1 MQHVFGLLCSC
12 RSELMKYQDTV
23 EQAEINL
30 QKTIAFLKQY
40 RLPASPIN
48 YCVAYEY
55 VSGHNSDIKTLI
67 DEDIQSGKTI
77 DPFLMEQLYKH
88 CVLQHDETNEKLL
101 GNVNSIMKTTQKH
114 TQKAQ
119 RDSGHYMTLL
129 DEGLVLLNEEDIDT
143 SKQVIDKLLRATSY
157 AKKTQNVLLKA
168 LKQAEHKTQE
178 LQQQVDD
185 LNSSRQLDALTGLF
199 NRSVMNQTVDMW
211 LSNDTQDIAA
221 LAINLD
227 HFRQFNDS
235 YGMTIGNVIL
245 SKVAQKVKSYVE
257 DSGLPVRMA
266 GEEFLVLIPDA
277 DLTTAQQVAEKVRS
291 GVEKLQFV
299 NAKNKQKLPKVT
311 VSIGVTKYSHRLG
324 LDGTITKANSALQ
337 MAKATG
343 RNRVYADRT

>member
-1 MQHVFGLLCSC
+1 
-12 RSELMKYQDTV
+12 MKYQDTI

-30 QKTIAFLKQY
+30 QKTIAFLTQH

-55 VSGHNSDIKTLI
+55 VSGKNHEIKTLI
-67 DEDIQSGKTI
+67 DEDVQAARTI
-77 DPFLMEQLYKH
+77 DSFLMEQLYKH
-88 CVLQHDETNEKLL
+88 CVLQQDESQEKLL
-101 GNVNSIMKTTQKH
+101 GDVNQIVKNTQKH

-119 RDSGHYMTLL
+119 RDSSQYINLL
-129 DEGLVLLNEEDIDT
+129 DEGLLLLNEQDLET

-157 AKKTQNVLLKA
+157 AKKTQNLLLKA
-168 LKQAEHKTQE
+168 LQQAEAKTE
-178 LQQQVDD
+178 HLQQQVDE
-185 LNSSRQLDALTGLF
+185 LNNSKQLDALTGLF
-199 NRSVMNQTVDMW
+199 NRSVLNQTVDLW
-211 LSNDTQDIAA
+211 LANETQDIAA
-221 LAINLD
+221 LAIDLD
-227 HFRQFNDS
+227 HFKQFNDN

-277 DLTTAQQVAEKVRS
+277 DLLTAQEVAEKVRH
-291 GVEKLQFV
+291 GVEKLQFI
-299 NAKNKQKLPKVT
+299 NAKNKKRLPKVT
-311 VSIGVTKYSHRLG
+311 VSIGVTKYNHKLG
-324 LDGTITKANSALQ
+324 LDGTISKATSALQ

>member
-1 MQHVFGLLCSC
+1 
-12 RSELMKYQDTV
+12 MKYQDTV
-23 EQAEINL
+23 EQAEIHL
-30 QKTIAFLKQY
+30 QKTIAFLKHH

-55 VSGHNSDIKTLI
+55 VSGKDQDLKALI
-67 DEDIQSGKTI
+67 EEDIQTGKKI
-77 DPFLMEQLYKH
+77 DSFLMEQLYKH
-88 CVLQHDETNEKLL
+88 CVLQHDDANEKLL
-101 GNVNSIMKTTQKH
+101 GNVDSIMKSAQKH

-119 RDSGHYMTLL
+119 RDSSQYMSLL
-129 DEGLVLLNEEDIDT
+129 DEGLVLLSEQDIDT
-143 SKQVIDKLLRATSY
+143 SKQVIDKLLKATSY

-168 LKQAEHKTQE
+168 LKQAEKKTQE
-178 LQQQVDD
+178 LQQQVED
-185 LNSSRQLDALTGLF
+185 LNNSRHLDALTGLY
-199 NRSVMNQTVDMW
+199 NRTVLNQHVDLW
-211 LSNDTQDIAA
+211 LANDTQDIAA

-277 DLTTAQQVAEKVRS
+277 DLTTAQEVAEKVRN
-291 GVEKLQFV
+291 GVERLQFV

-311 VSIGVTKYSHRLG
+311 VSIGVTQYNHRLG
-324 LDGTITKANSALQ
+324 LDGTISRANSAMQ

-343 RNRVYADRT
+343 RNKVYADRT

>member
-1 MQHVFGLLCSC
+1 
-12 RSELMKYQDTV
+12 MKYQDTV
-23 EQAEINL
+23 EQAEIHL
-30 QKTIAFLKQY
+30 QKTIAFLKHH

-55 VSGHNSDIKTLI
+55 VSGKDRDLKALI
-67 DEDIQSGKTI
+67 EEDIQTGKKI
-77 DPFLMEQLYKH
+77 DSFLMEQLYKH
-88 CVLQHDETNEKLL
+88 CVLQHDDANEKLL
-101 GNVNSIMKTTQKH
+101 GNVYSIMKSAQKH

-119 RDSGHYMTLL
+119 RDSSQYMSLL
-129 DEGLVLLNEEDIDT
+129 DEGLVLLSEQDIDT
-143 SKQVIDKLLRATSY
+143 SKQVIDKLLKATSY

-168 LKQAEHKTQE
+168 LKQAEKKTQE
-178 LQQQVDD
+178 LQQQVED
-185 LNSSRQLDALTGLF
+185 LNNSRHLDALTGLY
-199 NRSVMNQTVDMW
+199 NRTVLNQHVDLW
-211 LSNDTQDIAA
+211 LANDTQDIAA

-277 DLTTAQQVAEKVRS
+277 DLTTAQEVAEKVRN
-291 GVEKLQFV
+291 GVERLQFV

-311 VSIGVTKYSHRLG
+311 VSIGVTQYNHRLG
-324 LDGTITKANSALQ
+324 LDGTISRANSAMQ

-343 RNRVYADRT
+343 RNKVYADRT

>member
-1 MQHVFGLLCSC
+1 
-12 RSELMKYQDTV
+12 MKYQDTV
-23 EQAEINL
+23 EQAEIHL
-30 QKTIAFLKQY
+30 QKTIAFLKHH

-55 VSGHNSDIKTLI
+55 VSNNNSDICTLI
-67 DEDIQSGKTI
+67 DEDIQSGKKI
-77 DPFLMEQLYKH
+77 DSFLMEQLYKH
-88 CVLQHDETNEKLL
+88 CVLQHDDSSEKLL
-101 GNVNSIMKTTQKH
+101 GNVGSIMKSTQKH

-119 RDSGHYMTLL
+119 RDSSHYMTLL
-129 DEGLVLLNEEDIDT
+129 DEGLVLLSDQDLDT
-143 SKQVIDKLLRATSY
+143 SKQVIDKLLKATSY

-168 LKQAEHKTQE
+168 LQQAEKKTQE
-178 LQQQVDD
+178 LQQQVEE
-185 LNSSRQLDALTGLF
+185 LNNSRHLDALTGLF
-199 NRSVMNQTVDMW
+199 NRSVLNQHVDLW
-211 LSNDTQDIAA
+211 LANETQDIAA

-227 HFRQFNDS
+227 HFRQFNES

-277 DLTTAQQVAEKVRS
+277 DLTSAQEVAEKVRN
-291 GVEKLQFV
+291 GVERLQFV

-311 VSIGVTKYSHRLG
+311 VSIGVTQYNHRLG
-324 LDGTITKANSALQ
+324 LDGTISKANSAMQ

-343 RNRVYADRT
+343 RNKVYADRT

>member
-1 MQHVFGLLCSC
+1 
-12 RSELMKYQDTV
+12 MKYQDTI
-23 EQAEINL
+23 EQADINL
-30 QKTIAFLKQY
+30 QKTIAFLKQF

-55 VSGHNSDIKTLI
+55 VTNNNVEVKTLI
-67 DEDIQSGKTI
+67 DEDIHSGKTI
-77 DPFLMEQLYKH
+77 DSFLMEQLYKH
-88 CVLQHDETNEKLL
+88 CVLQPDETNEKIL
-101 GNVNSIMKTTQKH
+101 GDVGNIMKSAQKH

-119 RDSGHYMTLL
+119 RDSSQYMNLL
-129 DEGLVLLNEEDIDT
+129 DEGLVLLNDRDINT

-157 AKKTQNVLLKA
+157 AKKTQNVLFKA
-168 LKQAEHKTQE
+168 LKQAEKKTEE

-185 LNSSRQLDALTGLF
+185 LNNSRQLDALTGLF
-199 NRSVMNQTVDMW
+199 NRSVLNQTVDLW
-211 LSNDTQDIAA
+211 LSNETQDIAA

-277 DLTTAQQVAEKVRS
+277 DLTTAQEVAEKVRN

-324 LDGTITKANSALQ
+324 LDGTISKANSALQ

-343 RNRVYADRT
+343 RNKVYADRT

>member
-1 MQHVFGLLCSC
+1 
-12 RSELMKYQDTV
+12 MKYQDTV
-23 EQAEINL
+23 EQAEVNL
-30 QKTIAFLKQY
+30 QKTIVFLKQH

-55 VSGHNSDIKTLI
+55 VAGNNSDLITLV

-77 DPFLMEQLYKH
+77 DSFLMEQLYKH

-101 GNVNSIMKTTQKH
+101 HNVDSIMKGAQRH

-119 RDSGHYMTLL
+119 RDSSQYITLL
-129 DEGLVLLNEEDIDT
+129 DEGLVLLNQDDLDT

-168 LKQAEHKTQE
+168 LQQAEKKTHE
-178 LQQQVDD
+178 LQQQVEE
-185 LNSSRQLDALTGLF
+185 LNNNRQLDALTGLF
-199 NRSVMNQTVDMW
+199 NRSVLNQTVDLW
-211 LSNDTQDIAA
+211 LANDTQDIAA

-245 SKVAQKVKSYVE
+245 SKVAQKVKSYVA

-266 GEEFLVLIPDA
+266 GEEFLVLIPEA
-277 DLTTAQQVAEKVRS
+277 DLLTAQEVAEKVRG

-311 VSIGVTKYSHRLG
+311 VSIGVTKYNHRLG
-324 LDGTITKANSALQ
+324 LDGTISKASSALQ

-343 RNRVYADRT
+343 RNRVYTDKS

>member
-1 MQHVFGLLCSC
+1 
-12 RSELMKYQDTV
+12 MKYQDTV
-23 EQAEINL
+23 EQAEIHL
-30 QKTIAFLKQY
+30 QKTIAFLKHH

-55 VSGHNSDIKTLI
+55 VSGKDRDLKALI
-67 DEDIQSGKTI
+67 EEDIQTGKKI
-77 DPFLMEQLYKH
+77 DSFLMEQLYKH
-88 CVLQHDETNEKLL
+88 CVLQHDDANEKLL
-101 GNVNSIMKTTQKH
+101 GNVDSIMKSAQKH

-119 RDSGHYMTLL
+119 RDSSQYMSLL
-129 DEGLVLLNEEDIDT
+129 DEGLVLLSEQDIDT
-143 SKQVIDKLLRATSY
+143 SKQVIDKLLKATSY

-168 LKQAEHKTQE
+168 LKQAEKKTQE
-178 LQQQVDD
+178 LQQQVED
-185 LNSSRQLDALTGLF
+185 LNNSRHLDALTGLY
-199 NRSVMNQTVDMW
+199 NRTVLNQHVDLW
-211 LSNDTQDIAA
+211 LANDTQDIAA

-277 DLTTAQQVAEKVRS
+277 DLTTAQEVAEKVRN
-291 GVEKLQFV
+291 GVERLQFV

-311 VSIGVTKYSHRLG
+311 VSIGVTQYNHRLG
-324 LDGTITKANSALQ
+324 LDGTISRANSAMQ

-343 RNRVYADRT
+343 RNKVYADRT

>member
-1 MQHVFGLLCSC
+1 
-12 RSELMKYQDTV
+12 MKYHDTV
-23 EQAEINL
+23 EQAEVHL
-30 QKTIAFLKQY
+30 QKTIAFLKHH

-55 VSGHNSDIKTLI
+55 VSNNNSDITTLI
-67 DEDIQSGKTI
+67 DEDIQSGKKI
-77 DPFLMEQLYKH
+77 DSFLMEQLYKH
-88 CVLQHDETNEKLL
+88 CVLQHDDSNEKLL
-101 GNVNSIMKTTQKH
+101 GNVDSIMKSAQKH

-119 RDSGHYMTLL
+119 RDSSQYMTIL
-129 DEGLVLLNEEDIDT
+129 DEGLVLLSDQDIDT
-143 SKQVIDKLLRATSY
+143 SRQVIDKLLRATSY

-168 LKQAEHKTQE
+168 LQQAERKTQE
-178 LQQQVDD
+178 LQQQVEE
-185 LNSSRQLDALTGLF
+185 LNNSRHLDALTGLF
-199 NRSVMNQTVDMW
+199 NRSVLNQTVDLW
-211 LSNDTQDIAA
+211 LANETQDIAA

-227 HFRQFNDS
+227 HFRQFNES

-257 DSGLPVRMA
+257 ESGLPVRMA

-277 DLTTAQQVAEKVRS
+277 DLTTAQEVAEKVRN
-291 GVEKLQFV
+291 GVERLQFV

-311 VSIGVTKYSHRLG
+311 VSIGVTQYSHRLG
-324 LDGTITKANSALQ
+324 LDGTISKANSALQ

>member
-1 MQHVFGLLCSC
+1 
-12 RSELMKYQDTV
+12 MKYQDTV
-23 EQAEINL
+23 EQAEVNL
-30 QKTIAFLKQY
+30 QKTIAFLKQH

-55 VSGHNSDIKTLI
+55 VAGKNADLKTLI

-77 DPFLMEQLYKH
+77 DSFLMEQIYKH

-101 GNVNSIMKTTQKH
+101 NSVDAIMKGTRKH
-114 TQKAQ
+114 ALKAQ
-119 RDSGHYMTLL
+119 RDSSQYINLL
-129 DEGLVLLNEEDIDT
+129 DEGLVLLNGDDIDT

-157 AKKTQNVLLKA
+157 AKKTQSVLVKA
-168 LKQAEHKTQE
+168 LQQAEKKTQE
-178 LQQQVDD
+178 LQQQVDEMND
-185 LNSSRQLDALTGLF
+185 SRQLDALTGLF
-199 NRSVMNQTVDMW
+199 NRSVLNQTVDLW
-211 LSNDTQDIAA
+211 LANDTQNIAA

-227 HFRQFNDS
+227 HFRLFNES

-245 SKVAQKVKSYVE
+245 SKVAQKVKSYVS

-266 GEEFLVLIPDA
+266 GEEFLVLLPEA
-277 DLTTAQQVAEKVRS
+277 DLVTAQEVAEKIRN

-311 VSIGVTKYSHRLG
+311 VSIGVSKYNRRLG
-324 LDGTITKANSALQ
+324 LDSTISKASSALQ

-343 RNRVYADRT
+343 RNRVYTDKS

>member
-1 MQHVFGLLCSC
+1 
-12 RSELMKYQDTV
+12 MKYQDTV

-55 VSGHNSDIKTLI
+55 VSGQNPDVKTLI
-67 DEDIQSGKTI
+67 DEDVQSGKTI
-77 DPFLMEQLYKH
+77 DNFLMEQLYKH
-88 CVLQHDETNEKLL
+88 CVLQHDESNEKLL
-101 GNVNSIMKTTQKH
+101 GTLDTVMQSTQKH

-119 RDSGHYMTLL
+119 RDASQYMTLL
-129 DEGLVLLNEEDIDT
+129 DEGLLLLNEQDIDT
-143 SKQVIDKLLRATSY
+143 SKHVIDKLLKATSY

-168 LKQAEHKTQE
+168 LKQAESKTQE
-178 LQQQVDD
+178 LQKQVDD
-185 LNSSRQLDALTGLF
+185 MNNSRKLDALTGLF
-199 NRSVMNQTVDMW
+199 NRSVLNQTVDVW
-211 LSNDTQDIAA
+211 LANDMTDIAA

-227 HFRQFNDS
+227 HFRQFNES

-277 DLTTAQQVAEKVRS
+277 DLITAQEVAEKVRH

-299 NAKNKQKLPKVT
+299 NAKNKQRLPKVT
-311 VSIGVTKYSHRLG
+311 VSIGVTKYNHKIG
-324 LDGTITKANSALQ
+324 LDGTLSKANSALQ

>member
-1 MQHVFGLLCSC
+1 MN
-12 RSELMKYQDTV
+12 YQDTV
-23 EQAEINL
+23 EQAEIKL

-40 RLPASPIN
+40 RLAASPIN

-55 VSGHNSDIKTLI
+55 VSGKNEQLNASLNA
-67 DEDIQSGKTI
+67 DIQSSKTI
-77 DPFLMEQLYKH
+77 DDFAIEQLYKNH
-88 CVLQHDETNEKLL
+88 VLLHDETNEKLL
-101 GNVNSIMKTTQKH
+101 NNVGSVMSSTQKH
-114 TQKAQ
+114 AVKAQ
-119 RDSGHYMTLL
+119 RDSNQYMTLL
-129 DEGLVLLNEEDIDT
+129 DEGLLLLNDNDLDT

-157 AKKTQNVLLKA
+157 AKKTQSVLIKA
-168 LKQAEHKTQE
+168 LKQAQAKTNE

-185 LNSSRQLDALTGLF
+185 MNNNRQLDPLTGLF
-199 NRSVMNQTVDMW
+199 NRTVLNQTVDMW
-211 LSNDTQDIAA
+211 LNNQTQDIAA

-227 HFRQFNDS
+227 HFRQFNEN

-266 GEEFLVLIPDA
+266 GEEFLVMIPDA
-277 DLTTAQQVAEKVRS
+277 DLNSAQEIAEKVRH

-311 VSIGVTKYSHRLG
+311 VSIGVTKFNHKLG

-343 RNRVYADRT
+343 RNRIYTDRT

>member
-1 MQHVFGLLCSC
+1 
-12 RSELMKYQDTV
+12 MKYQDTV
-23 EQAEINL
+23 EQAEIHL
-30 QKTIAFLKQY
+30 QKTIAFLKHH

-55 VSGHNSDIKTLI
+55 VSGKDQDLKALI
-67 DEDIQSGKTI
+67 EEDIQTGKKI
-77 DPFLMEQLYKH
+77 DSFLMEQLYKH
-88 CVLQHDETNEKLL
+88 CVLQHDDANEKLL
-101 GNVNSIMKTTQKH
+101 GNVDSIMKSAQKH

-119 RDSGHYMTLL
+119 RDSSQYMSLL
-129 DEGLVLLNEEDIDT
+129 DEGLVLLSEQDIDT
-143 SKQVIDKLLRATSY
+143 SKQVIDKLLKATSY

-168 LKQAEHKTQE
+168 LKQAEKKTQE
-178 LQQQVDD
+178 LQQQVED
-185 LNSSRQLDALTGLF
+185 LNNSRHLDALTGLY
-199 NRSVMNQTVDMW
+199 NRTVLNQHVDLW
-211 LSNDTQDIAA
+211 LANDTQDIAA

-277 DLTTAQQVAEKVRS
+277 NLTTAQEVAEKVRN
-291 GVEKLQFV
+291 GVERLQFV

-311 VSIGVTKYSHRLG
+311 VSIGVTQYSHRLG
-324 LDGTITKANSALQ
+324 LDGTISRANSAMQ

-343 RNRVYADRT
+343 RNKVYADRT

>member
-1 MQHVFGLLCSC
+1 MNS
-12 RSELMKYQDTV
+12 QDTV
-23 EQAEINL
+23 EQAEIKL

-40 RLPASPIN
+40 RLAATPVN
-48 YCVAYEY
+48 YSVAYEY
-55 VSGHNSDIKTLI
+55 ISESNLELNELI
-67 DEDIQSGKTI
+67 DADIRSGKTI
-77 DPFLMEQLYKH
+77 DNFLMEQLYKH
-88 CVLQHDETNEKLL
+88 CILSHDEANEKLVN
-101 GNVNSIMKTTQKH
+101 NVSGIMLSAQKH
-114 TQKAQ
+114 TLKAQ
-119 RDSGHYMTLL
+119 RDSSQYMTLL
-129 DEGLVLLNEEDIDT
+129 DEGLLLLNDSDIET

-168 LKQAEHKTQE
+168 LKQAQQKTQE

-185 LNSSRQLDALTGLF
+185 MNSSRQLDSLTGLF
-199 NRSVMNQTVDMW
+199 NRSVLNETVDMW
-211 LSNDTQDIAA
+211 LDNNTQDIAA

-227 HFRQFNDS
+227 HFRQFNQS

-277 DLTTAQQVAEKVRS
+277 DLTSAQEVAEKVRH

-299 NAKNKQKLPKVT
+299 NAKNKKKLPKVT
-311 VSIGVTKYSHRLG
+311 VSIGVTKFNHKLG
-324 LDGTITKANSALQ
+324 LDGTISKANSAMQ